1 MVLSCDLWADYNL
14 FLLNYLKFY
23 FVLVKVL
30 NMDVDKALQTYQIE
44 YMVLKEEMSEQG
56 TESEPQS
63 SQGKQL
69 EGENKELQK
78 QNTELSDQLQVIF
91 FIFYLFKN
99 FWFTGTLGLLTNT
112 EIKVTINLFLCKNK
126 ICN

>member
-1 MVLSCDLWADYNL
+1 M
-14 FLLNYLKFY
+14 
-23 FVLVKVL
+23 
-30 NMDVDKALQTYQIE
+30 QTYQIE

-78 QNTELSDQLQVIF
+78 QNAELSDQLQVKCLIVFLIF
-91 FIFYLFKN
+91 DKISLTVDSCVSFVLHFLKNILLMYLIN
-99 FWFTGTLGLLTNT
+99 F
-112 EIKVTINLFLCKNK
+112 
-126 ICN
+126 